1 MENARCFSTPVSA
14 DDWTASEAEFW
25 PASRLDVV
33 VVASGFGAAKRE
45 AERTARVRENVGGG
59 PLRMEEDAEVVVEAV
74 REVVDEEEREMF
86 EEVARAELD
95 MGSGISS
102 DPG

>member
-1 MENARCFSTPVSA
+1 
-14 DDWTASEAEFW
+14 
-25 PASRLDVV
+25 
-33 VVASGFGAAKRE
+33 
-45 AERTARVRENVGGG
+45 
-59 PLRMEEDAEVVVEAV
+59 MEEDAEVVVEAV